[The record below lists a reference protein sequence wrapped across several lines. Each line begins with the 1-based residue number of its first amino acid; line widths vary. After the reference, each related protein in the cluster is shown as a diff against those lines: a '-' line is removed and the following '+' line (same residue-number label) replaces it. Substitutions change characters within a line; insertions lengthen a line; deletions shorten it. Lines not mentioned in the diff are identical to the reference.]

1 MFERFTASARR
12 TVVLAQEEARM
23 LNHTYIGTEH
33 LLLALTNDRGPA
45 GKALT
50 DLGITHDAAQAHV
63 IEAVGEGTVPVHG
76 HIPFLPAARS
86 SLMKALRIALDSGV
100 NVIDANHI
108 LLSLLA
114 EDISQVPVAEHTV
127 LSCGTTPAAIT
138 ERVTDLMTAPDAPV
152 EEPETGFT
160 LSA

>member
-12 TVVLAQEEARM
+12 TVVLAQEEARS
-23 LNHTYIGTEH
+23 LHHTYIGTEH
-33 LLLALTNDRGPA
+33 LLLALTLDRGPA

-50 DLGITHDAAQAHV
+50 GLGITHDAARTHV
-63 IEAVGEGTVPVHG
+63 IEAVGEGTIPVSG

-86 SLMKALRIALDSGV
+86 ALMKALRIALDSGV
-100 NVIDANHI
+100 NFIDSNHI

-114 EDISQVPVAEHTV
+114 EDTSQVPVTEHTI
-127 LSCGTTPAAIT
+127 LSCGTTPAAVT
-138 ERVTDLMTAPDAPV
+138 ERVIDLMTAPDAPV
-152 EEPETGFT
+152 EQPETGFT